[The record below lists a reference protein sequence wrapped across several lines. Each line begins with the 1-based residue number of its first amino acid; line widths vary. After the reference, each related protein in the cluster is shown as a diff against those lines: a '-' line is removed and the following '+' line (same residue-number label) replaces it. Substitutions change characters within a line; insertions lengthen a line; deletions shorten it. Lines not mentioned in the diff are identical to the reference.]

1 MREPEPGGPVEQR
14 HIYPPRVRG
23 LEVND
28 FVIQL
33 VQGCVVQEPLKRPL
47 VLHLRHA
54 YHVRQAALLPCRPQD
69 ALCDGLALGVE
80 LPPAPMPLSEAAELC
95 VRGAGGVVP
104 VVEEVLQVP
113 EHHPQGVP
121 TLTVQSKLSKQPKTH
136 PYGQHPSSHAPKKR

>member
-1 MREPEPGGPVEQR
+1 MREPEPGDPVEQR
-14 HIYPPRVRG
+14 HIYPARVRG
-23 LEVND
+23 IKMDN
-28 FVIQL
+28 FVVQF
-33 VQGCVVQEPLKRPL
+33 VQGGVVQEPLKRPL

-54 YHVRQAALLPCRPQD
+54 YHIRQAALLPCRPQD
-69 ALCDGLALGVE
+69 ALGDGLTLGIE
-80 LPPAPMPLSEAAELC
+80 LFPAPVPLPEATELR